1 MTQKILTSLFS
12 IYAAIA
18 ALASDQ
24 PNLVIVMTDEHNFR
38 TLGCYRDQLAEDQA
52 FVWGKGVKVDTPHL
66 DSLAAEG
73 ALLNNFYVSSPV
85 CSPSRAAFQTGLM
98 PHLTGMPMNDKP
110 MHDHMVTFAEVLG
123 NNGYATGYF
132 GKWHL
137 DGIGKPQWAPER
149 KFGWQDNR
157 YMFNRGH
164 YKKLKDTE
172 DGPRV
177 DAKIGQNGIP
187 AYDLNNADENSYAT
201 DFLMDRS
208 LEFIRENKDGPFCV
222 MLSLPDPHGP
232 NRVREPYWDK
242 YRPMQFQAPK
252 TMFKDVSEAPAWS
265 SLAGNNYISDL
276 ELNQNQMAAIF
287 GMVECIDDNMGKL
300 SRELKR
306 LNLEENT
313 IVVFTSDHGDL
324 MGEHRR
330 HNKGVPYE
338 ASAKVAFLLKHP
350 KQVQAGKVI
359 HTVMTSVDFAPTILS
374 MMGIGNGL
382 PMGQGNDLS
391 NRFQN
396 GNMDIR
402 DERIAYMRAIGMLP
416 AWVAA
421 VTDGYKLVI
430 SQMDKP
436 WLFDLEED
444 PDELIN
450 FYHDPAYRE
459 IRERMTNAL
468 QRQMQNAQEPILK
481 KADFA
486 KWLQPVD

>member
-1 MTQKILTSLFS
+1 MS
-12 IYAAIA
+12 
-18 ALASDQ
+18 
-24 PNLVIVMTDEHNFR
+24 
-38 TLGCYRDQLAEDQA
+38 
-52 FVWGKGVKVDTPHL
+52 
-66 DSLAAEG
+66 
-73 ALLNNFYVSSPV
+73 
-85 CSPSRAAFQTGLM
+85 
-98 PHLTGMPMNDKP
+98 HLTGMPINDKP
-110 MHDHMVTFAEVLG
+110 MHGHMVTFAEVHG
-123 NNGYATGYF
+123 NNGYATR
-132 GKWHL
+132 L
-137 DGIGKPQWAPER
+137 LRPSGIWTELV
-149 KFGWQDNR
+149 NR
-157 YMFNRGH
+157 SGRRIGSLAGRTTVTCSTGATIRNSR
-164 YKKLKDTE
+164 TRR

-187 AYDLNNADENSYAT
+187 AYDLNNADEKSYAT

-232 NRVREPYWDK
+232 NRVRDPYWDI
-242 YRPMQFQAPK
+242 YRPMQFQLPK
-252 TMFKDVSEAPAWS
+252 TMFKDVNKAPAWS
-265 SLAGNNYISDL
+265 GLARNNYISDL
-276 ELNQNQMAAIF
+276 ALNQNQMAAIF

-338 ASAKVAFLLKHP
+338 GSAKVAFLLKHP
-350 KQVQAGKVI
+350 KQVRAGKVI
-359 HTVMTSVDFAPTILS
+359 HSVMTSVDFAPTLLS
-374 MMGIGNGL
+374 MMGSEKGL

-396 GNMDIR
+396 ENMVIR
-402 DERIAYMRAIGMLP
+402 DERIAYMRAIGILP

-436 WLFDLEED
+436 WLFDLKKD

-468 QRQMQNAQEPILK
+468 GRQMQDAQEPVLK

-486 KWLQPVD
+486 KWLQSVD

>member
-1 MTQKILTSLFS
+1 MVRIILTSFVL
-12 IYAAIA
+12 INAAFRA
-18 ALASDQ
+18 GAVEQ

-66 DSLAAEG
+66 DALAAEG
-73 ALLNNFYVSSPV
+73 ALLTNFYVSSPV
-85 CSPSRAAFQTGLM
+85 CSPSRAAFLTGLM
-98 PHLTGMPMNDKP
+98 PHLTGTPTNDRP

-123 NNGYATGYF
+123 SKGYSTGYF

-137 DGIGKPQWAPER
+137 AGIGKPQWAPER

-164 YKKLKDTE
+164 YKKLKDTD

-177 DAKIGQNGIP
+177 DAKIGRNGIP
-187 AYDLNNADENSYAT
+187 AYDLNQADEKSYTT

-208 LEFIRENKDGPFCV
+208 LDFIHENEDQPFCV
-222 MLSLPDPHGP
+222 MLSIPDPHGP
-232 NRVREPYWDK
+232 NRVRDPYWDK
-242 YRPMQFQAPK
+242 YRPMKFQAPK
-252 TMFKDVSEAPAWS
+252 TMSKKVDEAPVWS
-265 SLAGNNYISDL
+265 RVTGNNYISNL
-276 ELNQNQMAAIF
+276 ALNQNQMAAIF

-306 LNLEENT
+306 LNLASNT

-338 ASAKVAFLLKHP
+338 TSAKVAFLLKHP
-350 KQVQAGKVI
+350 KQVRAGKVI
-359 HTVMTSVDFAPTILS
+359 HSVMTSVDFAPTILS
-374 MMGIGNGL
+374 LMGIENGL
-382 PMGQGNDLS
+382 PMGQGKDFS
-391 NRFQN
+391 HHFQN
-396 GNMDIR
+396 GNMNIHG
-402 DERIAYMRAIGMLP
+402 EQIAYIRAITLHP

-421 VTDGYKLVI
+421 VTEGYKLVI
-430 SQMDKP
+430 SDKDKP
-436 WLFDLEED
+436 WLFDLEKD

-450 FYHDPAYRE
+450 FYQDPAYRKT
-459 IRERMTNAL
+459 RERMRNAL
-468 QRQMQNAQEPILK
+468 RRQMQIAEEPALRI
-481 KADFA
+481 AGFA
-486 KWLQPVD
+486 KWLR